1 MKVVLFFCELSI
13 SIHNPQVRMIKSK
26 LIEAD
31 EEHLFYCNNCK
42 NEFKTIYT
50 FQPVPGLQEF
60 YHCTKCGGI
69 MPIKD
74 LKKARK
80 SIICCLCCFLPS
92 F

>member
-1 MKVVLFFCELSI
+1 
-13 SIHNPQVRMIKSK
+13 MIKSK

-31 EEHLFYCNNCK
+31 NDRVFYCNNCK

-60 YHCTKCGGI
+60 YHCAKCSSVL
-69 MPIKD
+69 PIKD
-74 LKKARK
+74 LKSAKK
-80 SIICCLCCFLPS
+80 GFMCCLCCFFPS